1 MKSFTCLTL
10 TLILASACTPQPDPP
25 SYDSGAI
32 EAAARAF
39 QDYAHSFNYEELR
52 KATTADFEFLIF
64 GSRMTFDE
72 FEGMLRSME
81 AERDGEP
88 LGIYEISEF
97 HTRFM
102 GDVAY
107 SSWLSDE
114 WLESSIFVRVGDRWL
129 VDRAFAIPIEL
140 ADE

>member
-1 MKSFTCLTL
+1 MLFVSTINLYGQLERDEVWELSNNSFE
-10 TLILASACTPQPDPP
+10 IV
-25 SYDSGAI
+25 
-32 EAAARAF
+32 AREF
-39 QDYAHSFNYEELR
+39 QNLAHSFNYEELR
-52 KATTADFEFLIF
+52 KVTTADFEFLIF

-81 AERDGEP
+81 AERHGEP

-97 HTRFM
+97 HTRFV

-107 SSWLSDE
+107 SSWIPEE
-114 WLESSIFVRVGDRWL
+114 WLESSIFIRVGDRWL